1 MMVVMSEPTEVIQR
15 NHFEV
20 RARHLR
26 RKFLAD
32 SLQDARTRFLL
43 NPNCKG
49 ELSALF
55 LLLRRD
61 LVVGDLPVYL
71 ALLLCTHVQ
80 DRSCFTTV
88 YDNGDLG
95 VWALSLAPR
104 MTVLTFVERAGHHQ
118 ERGSQ
123 PVAFIMILNSALPF
137 VQFPVK
143 SRAGLLSTES
153 VFRPMI
159 LKAPIAYM
167 ESLCVES
174 LKKRARCDGRH
185 SAS

>member
-1 MMVVMSEPTEVIQR
+1 
-15 NHFEV
+15 
-20 RARHLR
+20 
-26 RKFLAD
+26 
-32 SLQDARTRFLL
+32 
-43 NPNCKG
+43 
-49 ELSALF
+49 
-55 LLLRRD
+55 
-61 LVVGDLPVYL
+61 
-71 ALLLCTHVQ
+71 
-80 DRSCFTTV
+80 
-88 YDNGDLG
+88 
-95 VWALSLAPR
+95 
-104 MTVLTFVERAGHHQ
+104 
-118 ERGSQ
+118 
-123 PVAFIMILNSALPF
+123 MILNSALPF